1 MDIIM
6 LKRNYEIDMCRGPL
20 AGKVLLFSLPL
31 ILSGILQLLFNAAD
45 LIVVGKFAGDVA
57 DQALAAVGATGSV
70 TNLLVGLFTGLATG
84 ANVLV
89 AKLYGAGDREKLRQ
103 SVHTAITV
111 AFISGV
117 LLVGIGLLVARP
129 LLEWMDTPADV
140 IDMAELYMRI
150 IFFGMPA
157 NMLYNFGAAILRS
170 IGDTRRPLYFLL
182 IAGALNVV
190 LNLFFVIACGMNV
203 DGVAL
208 ATVTSQVLSAV
219 LVLLCL
225 FRMDGPCKLSL
236 RHLGIH
242 RDAVLKIAQVGL
254 PAGLQGCIFSISNVL
269 IQSSINSY
277 DSLAMAGSTAASNI
291 EGFIYI
297 SMNAV
302 YQAALSFTSQ
312 NFGAKQYRRIN
323 RVLVACAL
331 LVSCV
336 GLLMGAAA
344 MLLKRPLLYL
354 YTDDPRVVDFG
365 VLRMDVIMLTYF
377 LCGLMEVLTGMM
389 RGIGYSVLPMIVSL
403 AGACGLRI
411 LWLYTIYAA
420 HPTLTVLF
428 LSYPV
433 SWLITAFVHAVCF
446 FFARRRLPKENEPLV
461 DAA

>member
-1 MDIIM
+1 MGIIM

-182 IAGALNVV
+182 IAGALNVA
-190 LNLFFVIACGMNV
+190 LNLFFVIGCGMDV

-208 ATVTSQVLSAV
+208 ATVMSQVLSAI

-236 RHLGIH
+236 HYLGIH

-312 NFGAKQYRRIN
+312 NLGAKQYRRIN
-323 RVLVACAL
+323 RVLTSCAL

-365 VLRMDVIMLTYF
+365 VFRMDVIMLTYF

-420 HPTLTVLF
+420 HPTLTMLF

-433 SWLITAFVHAVCF
+433 SWLITTFVHAVCF